1 MTEDEMIGT
10 HHLLK
15 RHEFE
20 QTPGDGEGQGSLAH
34 CSSWGCK
41 ELDTTEGLNN
51 SPVLLLHPPKPTW
64 HVATTPALASALS
77 RLTARARPALACV
90 HPVL

>member
-10 HHLLK
+10 HNLLK

-34 CSSWGCK
+34 CSSWGRK